1 MQLNYNIYRK
11 NSLDAYEKE
20 ILRLLLNYGDRTL
33 EFEDYKG
40 KVSNYIIEELEHDN
54 IIFSNTFYKNLL
66 EEYSKLI
73 SDKKIDIKKFLNHQD
88 KKIQDL
94 AIDLVSKKHEISKK
108 WEDLHQIF
116 IGDETKN
123 MEKTIEKAILS
134 LKQAYLKSKIANVNL
149 QFSEGEDPD
158 KELINK
164 LTKLNKALV
173 IINKLLGR
181 NFN

>member
-1 MQLNYNIYRK
+1 M
-11 NSLDAYEKE
+11 
-20 ILRLLLNYGDRTL
+20 
-33 EFEDYKG
+33 
-40 KVSNYIIEELEHDN
+40 
-54 IIFSNTFYKNLL
+54 
-66 EEYSKLI
+66 
-73 SDKKIDIKKFLNHQD
+73 NHKD

-134 LKQAYLKSKIANVNL
+134 LKQAYLKSKIADVNL
-149 QFSEGEDPD
+149 QLSEGEDPD